1 MTSEIIARP
10 GFWNVPVWGIVAVY
24 FIGIIAVIMVV
35 LGIFKS
41 YALWR
46 GGKPY
51 PEPSDKAARWK
62 LIYTDALEQKQIRHK
77 PLGSWTHFWIFWG
90 FVFLFFGTV
99 TAVLDWDFGKLVFK
113 HQFLVGDIFIF
124 YKFILDIAGVVCLI
138 GLGMAFYRRFI
149 KQGKQYEKSRRFIYI
164 LGSLAII
171 IITGYL
177 VAALRLAASHPP
189 IAHWSPVAN
198 FIANVFYSGMS
209 TESLIR
215 QHTFMWTFHMIISLI
230 FVAMIPATYFAHM
243 YKSPSSI
250 YWKDMGRK
258 GGLPRIHDIEE
269 QEEFGVSRFNQF
281 TWHDRLNFDACTECG
296 RCTAVCPVNR
306 AGGILDPRAIVLSLK
321 KTMLGDYKA
330 IEEPLINNVISAE
343 ALLSCT
349 TCGACVEQCPS
360 KIAIVSA
367 IVRMRRSVA
376 MEEGHFAPGVAKTL
390 QNITSVGNP
399 WGLDPDSRLDW
410 AKGLDVPIAEPGQQ
424 YDILYWVG
432 CMASYDKRSQKIAKA
447 MVKILKASGLRF
459 AVMQEESCNAELAR
473 RVGEE
478 YLFECQTLMNIE
490 NLRQY
495 KFTRILCPCP
505 HCYNTIRNDYPEFK
519 GGTFNV
525 ISHVQFIAEQ
535 MQAGRLKASAIDP
548 EVFAIQDACY
558 LARWNN
564 IVEEPRTILDKIKN
578 VNYVNPEQYGCNT
591 SCCGAGGGQFW
602 TDQDA
607 GRKINLIRLKE
618 IVDSTGN
625 KNVAISCP
633 FCLAMFD
640 SAKAEDKR
648 LTNVVISD
656 VSEIVASHLDSPVK
670 DAKTPAASEA
680 EAKG

>member
-1 MTSEIIARP
+1 M
-10 GFWNVPVWGIVAVY
+10 
-24 FIGIIAVIMVV
+24 
-35 LGIFKS
+35 
-41 YALWR
+41 
-46 GGKPY
+46 
-51 PEPSDKAARWK
+51 
-62 LIYTDALEQKQIRHK
+62 
-77 PLGSWTHFWIFWG
+77 
-90 FVFLFFGTV
+90 FFGTV
-99 TAVLDWDFGKLVFK
+99 TAVLDWDFGKLIFK
-113 HQFLVGDIFIF
+113 NQFLKGDTYVL
-124 YKFILDIAGVVCLI
+124 YKLILDIAGLLCLV

-149 KQGKQYEKSRRFIYI
+149 KGGQQYERSKRFLYI

-171 IITGYL
+171 IITGFL
-177 VAALRLAASHPP
+177 VEALRIAASDTP
-189 IAHWSPVAN
+189 IAAWSPVAN
-198 FIANVFYSGMS
+198 FIAKTFYSGMS
-209 TESLIR
+209 TESLIS

-250 YWKDMGRK
+250 YWKDMSAK
-258 GGLPRIHDIEE
+258 GGLPRIRDIEE

-306 AGGILDPRAIVLSLK
+306 AGGVLDPRALILSLK
-321 KTMLGDYKA
+321 KTMHGDYKA
-330 IEEPLINNVISAE
+330 IEEPLINNVISSE

-410 AKGLDVPIAEPGQQ
+410 TKGLDVPVAEPDKQ

-459 AVMQEESCNAELAR
+459 AVMKEESCDAELAR

-495 KFTRILCPCP
+495 KFTRILCTCP
-505 HCYNTIRNDYPEFK
+505 HCFNTIKNDYPEFE

-535 MQAGRLKASAIDP
+535 MQAGRLKAASIEP
-548 EVFAIQDACY
+548 EAFTIQDACY

-564 IVEEPRTILDKIKN
+564 IVEEPRIALEKIKN
-578 VNYVNPEQYGCNT
+578 FTLINPLEWGENT
-591 SCCGAGGGQFW
+591 TCCGAGGGQFW

-607 GRKINLIRLKE
+607 GKRLNVIRLKQ
-618 IVDSTGN
+618 IVNTTGK

-640 SAKAEDKR
+640 SAKAEEKR
-648 LTNVVISD
+648 L
-656 VSEIVASHLDSPVK
+656 SEVEVADIAEIIASRLNEP
-670 DAKTPAASEA
+670 AKQITPNN
-680 EAKG
+680 